1 MEALGAAVTDFKV
14 GDRIFGFN
22 DNGLCSHAEYLTI
35 AADQP
40 ITTVPE
46 GISYEQAAASAEAA
60 HYAYNL
66 INKRNIKTGD
76 NVMLNGGTGAI
87 GSAALQM
94 LKAMDV
100 TVTATCRTQHVDLVK
115 EMGADRVIDYLQ
127 EDFTQDDAQYD
138 FVFDAVGKSTYGK
151 YKRLLKPGGVY
162 LSSELGP
169 GAQNLFLA
177 LVSPHVKFPVP
188 TDIKRSLSAVKD
200 LLAHGKF
207 KPLMDRTY
215 PLEEIREAFTYVDSG
230 EKVGNVV
237 LSMTDS

>member
-1 MEALGAAVTDFKV
+1 LTKPKLPTTGTDFAGEVEAVGKGVTAFKV
-14 GDRIFGFN
+14 GGRVFGFN

-60 HYAYNL
+60 HYAYNF
-66 INKRNIKTGD
+66 INKVNIKAGD

-115 EMGADRVIDYLQ
+115 EMGADKVIDYLQ
-127 EDFTQDDAQYD
+127 EDFT
-138 FVFDAVGKSTYGK
+138 
-151 YKRLLKPGGVY
+151 
-162 LSSELGP
+162 
-169 GAQNLFLA
+169 
-177 LVSPHVKFPVP
+177 
-188 TDIKRSLSAVKD
+188 
-200 LLAHGKF
+200 
-207 KPLMDRTY
+207 
-215 PLEEIREAFTYVDSG
+215 
-230 EKVGNVV
+230 
-237 LSMTDS
+237 